1 MPLCIPSLATF
12 GVQRLILVNPCL
24 FPCLQVVGH
33 LFDDKVINRI
43 MDLVVDGPCTF
54 RVSDLKVGHVNEVH
68 SSACTHPLVWC
79 HWMHACTPIHSI
91 AFSVP
96 AQAAPDDR
104 CCFHKH

>member
-33 LFDDKVINRI
+33 LLDDKVINLI

-68 SSACTHPLVWC
+68 SSACTYPLVSL
-79 HWMHACTPIHSI
+79 HVRMHSRLFYRMLCACTGDTS
-91 AFSVP
+91 
-96 AQAAPDDR
+96 
-104 CCFHKH
+104 